1 MNKTSRLQLAH
12 RRTTAAWLCLDAFTD
27 AATLSRMI
35 EVAFK
40 GRSERKAEQRQG
52 NGEQTTAMR
61 VRIIERDNSTCYM
74 CKRKLPFEEV
84 TLEHVIPRS
93 RGGDDS
99 EANLKVACEPC
110 NNRKGDRLPEECEW
124 LKQ

>member
-1 MNKTSRLQLAH
+1 MAEH
-12 RRTTAAWLCLDAFTD
+12 RKEKRRIAQRRVIAAWLALDAHTD

-35 EVAFK
+35 DIAFK
-40 GRSERKAEQRQG
+40 GR
-52 NGEQTTAMR
+52 NGTAGESIGLR
-61 VRIIERDNSTCYM
+61 VRIIERDKQTCYM
-74 CKRKLPFEEV
+74 CKRKLAIEEI
-84 TLEHVIPRS
+84 TLDHVRPRS